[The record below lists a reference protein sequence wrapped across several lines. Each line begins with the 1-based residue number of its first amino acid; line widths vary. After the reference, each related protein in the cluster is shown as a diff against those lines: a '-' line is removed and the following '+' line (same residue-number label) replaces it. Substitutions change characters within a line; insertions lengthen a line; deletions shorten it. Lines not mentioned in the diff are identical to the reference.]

1 MNNLMC
7 EILKNHKLIRKIV
20 PTEQQM
26 KIMQFIKTK
35 REITS
40 VELSNEFKISIA
52 NAGGQLNKLHKN
64 GWLLRS
70 NIGDPT
76 GGNLFSYRNAY
87 NPE

>member
-1 MNNLMC
+1 MNTLMC
-7 EILKNHKLIRKIV
+7 TILKNHKLIRKIV

-35 REITS
+35 GAITS
-40 VELSNEFKISIA
+40 VELADKFKISIA

-70 NIGDPT
+70 NIGDPS
-76 GGNLFSYRNAY
+76 GGNLFSYKNAY
-87 NPE
+87 IVD